1 MTSAL
6 LAVSLLLPASV
17 VGQQI
22 GSADLHHFNIDGE
35 LTDGIWINV
44 GVGSP
49 PQAVA
54 VLFDTG
60 SSTLAVPPTTVSKCQ
75 TCAAL
80 GGNCQFP
87 ACGAS
92 ASYSDSSCVF
102 GAYNPAKS
110 TTSNFLSSSA
120 ASCGSGD
127 GGEYCPVA
135 VAYGSGDGGSNC
147 NQGYVGNVVNDKLQI
162 GLLSATVS
170 LVSIT
175 TIQSGFQEAPAAG
188 IMGVAFSS
196 LNSLYG
202 NMDGSG
208 GQTMEPDSFGT
219 LLTTSGLANEFAL
232 CMGTA
237 TKPGHI
243 SLGGT
248 EQAYY
253 QGEFVTQPIVG
264 DGGYY
269 GIQVDYIQ
277 VAGQSLGSMTNSAQ
291 RAAFGSA
298 GSEGNIII
306 DSGTPELVL
315 PQAIYN
321 AMTGSASC
329 SQSSDCTVEITFA
342 SGVAISAEG
351 LMTCESGTCQP
362 TNWISGGY
370 SGTILGYAVLRNYY
384 TKFDRANMMFG
395 FAEPTS
401 MCSSSEIPVKH
412 NKVPIQSE
420 DDDNSPDGSNDDASS
435 NDGNDDE

>member
-1 MTSAL
+1 MVRA
-6 LAVSLLLPASV
+6 
-17 VGQQI
+17 GQV

-35 LTDGIWINV
+35 LTDGIWLNV
-44 GVGSP
+44 GIGSP

-75 TCAAL
+75 TCAEL

-87 ACGAS
+87 ACGAG
-92 ASYSDSSCVF
+92 ASYSDGSCVF

-110 TTSNFLSSSA
+110 STSDYLSSSA

-135 VAYGSGDGGSNC
+135 VAYGNGGGGSNC
-147 NQGYVGNVVNDKLQI
+147 NQGYVGNVLSDTLQI
-162 GLLSATVS
+162 SSLSQTVT

-188 IMGVAFSS
+188 IMGVAFNS

-208 GQTMEPDSFGT
+208 GQTTEPDSFGT
-219 LLTTSGLANEFAL
+219 LLSNSGLSNEFAL
-232 CMGTA
+232 CMGTT

-248 EQAYY
+248 ESAYFT
-253 QGEFVTQPIVG
+253 GDFVTQPMVT

-269 GIQVDYIQ
+269 GIQVDYIN
-277 VAGQSLGSMTNSAQ
+277 VAGQPLTGMANSAQ
-291 RAAFGSA
+291 RSSFGSA

-329 SQSSDCTVEITFA
+329 SQSSDCTIEITMGCE
-342 SGVAISAEG
+342 STPCDGVTLTVPG
-351 LMTCESGTCQP
+351 LMTCESATCQP

-370 SGTILGYAVLRNYY
+370 SGTILGYAVIRNYY
-384 TKFDRANMMFG
+384 TKFDRANHQFG

-412 NKVPIQSE
+412 NKVPVS
-420 DDDNSPDGSNDDASS
+420 DDDDDGQ
-435 NDGNDDE
+435 